1 MRTFHPFPQ
10 PARFAGKALLLAA
23 LAAAPV
29 CAQDVTKNSILQ
41 NKADQQDV
49 RQHTAVLAGQIQ
61 SLINELTENGIGGE
75 DIKVLTTTKAVLNN
89 LTAEE
94 MQRVLASL
102 QKAGDNAG
110 TRTGEQS
117 LVDAYGAQK
126 GIVLEFKQ
134 ILKEYE
140 QRQAADILPAKF
152 KDLTDRQTQV
162 MWNTAQ
168 VASDSAGKSQQEL
181 NTLQQTTAQIVQT
194 DQSALV
200 NDVASAKQMLDKAAQ
215 NATGDQ
221 GRAMQQAQRDIDDGK
236 LQAALDQ
243 ASADLAQGHL
253 LQATSEQKAARDM
266 LRQVSKDLNPPT
278 TTVDALS
285 DNAAAL
291 NKIIDEQKDLLVQ
304 TNAAAGVKPRPAG
317 LNAKEGFLVDKTNSL
332 QEDMQAL
339 APAAAELIKAAITP
353 MQLARAALSPYG
365 ELPKAASSEQDAIDK
380 LQQAAE
386 QLSKQLADAQ
396 KAADEAAKDSTQKL
410 QQLQQQIQ
418 DAQQAQQQ
426 VAQNTAQ
433 AANNPSALAQAQQQQ
448 NQVQQATQNMQQT
461 ASPLSLPAAQ
471 ALANAQ
477 QAMQQ
482 AQQAQQANNAQQA
495 QQAQQQAQQDL
506 QQASQAVQQAI
517 AQNQQQ
523 STDPSQLAQAANQ
536 LQQAQTD
543 VSNALAAS
551 QQQQP
556 GQQANAQ
563 QGSQPP
569 PGSQQANSQP
579 SSPGQQADAQQGSQ
593 PPPGSQQ
600 ANSQPSSPGQQADAQ
615 QGSQPPPGS
624 QQANSQPS
632 SPGQQANAQQGSQ
645 QSSGSQ
651 QANSQPSSGSQQSG
665 QSMQQAQ
672 QALAQAAQAAQAA
685 AGTPGLPDA
694 AQGAIKDAQQS
705 IAQGQQAASQ
715 GNAQATA
722 SAAAQAQASLAQAQA
737 AVAVAQAGMT
747 PSPSSSPSSG
757 SGPMMAGQ
765 QPGSPMPG
773 DEPPMPDQPSGDS
786 AKSLTGGSN
795 QKGSLHDT
803 TGKGKFIS
811 VMSRERTAI
820 SETQAEPRPQ
830 EYSPMIDQY
839 LKNLSDQATAAS
851 R

>member
-1 MRTFHPFPQ
+1 MKKSSCLPKLTHLT
-10 PARFAGKALLLAA
+10 GKALLLVV

-29 CAQDVTKNSILQ
+29 CAQDVTKNLILQ

-49 RQHTAVLAGQIQ
+49 RQHTTVLADQIQ
-61 SLINELTENGIGGE
+61 SLITELTDNGITGD

-89 LTAEE
+89 LSAEE

-110 TRTGEQS
+110 TKTGEQS
-117 LVDAYGAQK
+117 LVDAYGTQK

-168 VASDSAGKSQQEL
+168 VATDSAGKSQQEL
-181 NTLQQTTAQIVQT
+181 NTMQQTTAQIVQT
-194 DQSALV
+194 DQNALV

-221 GRAMQQAQRDIDDGK
+221 GRAMQQAQKDIDDGK
-236 LQAALDQ
+236 LQAALDK
-243 ASADLAQGHL
+243 ANDDLTKGHL
-253 LQATSEQKAARDM
+253 LQATTEQKAARDL

-285 DNAAAL
+285 DNAATL
-291 NKIIDEQKDLLVQ
+291 NKIIEEQKDLLLQ
-304 TNAAAGVKPRPAG
+304 TNAAVDVKPRPTG
-317 LNAKEGFLVDKTNSL
+317 LDAKEGILVDQTNSL
-332 QEDMQAL
+332 QEDMQATN
-339 APAAAELIKAAITP
+339 AATAELIKDAITP
-353 MQLARAALSPYG
+353 MQMARAALSPHG
-365 ELPKAASSEQDAIDK
+365 QLLRAASSEQDAIDK
-380 LQQAAE
+380 LQQAA
-386 QLSKQLADAQ
+386 QDMSKQVADAQ

-418 DAQQAQQQ
+418 QAQQAQQQ

-433 AANNPSALAQAQQQQ
+433 AANNPNALAQAQQQQ
-448 NQVQQATQNMQQT
+448 NQVQQATQNMQQA
-461 ASPLSLPAAQ
+461 ASPLSLPASQ

-482 AQQAQQANNAQQA
+482 AQQAQQSNDAQQA

-506 QQASQAVQQAI
+506 QQANQAVQQAI

-523 STDPSQLAQAANQ
+523 ATDPSQLAQAANQ
-536 LQQAQTD
+536 LQQAQND
-543 VSNALAAS
+543 VSNALADSQQQQQGQQSNSQQTSQQQSGSQQQTNSQQAS
-551 QQQQP
+551 QQQS
-556 GQQANAQ
+556 
-563 QGSQPP
+563 GSQ
-569 PGSQQANSQP
+569 QQANSQ
-579 SSPGQQADAQQGSQ
+579 QA
-593 PPPGSQQ
+593 
-600 ANSQPSSPGQQADAQ
+600 
-615 QGSQPPPGS
+615 
-624 QQANSQPS
+624 
-632 SPGQQANAQQGSQ
+632 SQ
-645 QSSGSQ
+645 QS
-651 QANSQPSSGSQQSG
+651 A

-672 QALAQAAQAAQAA
+672 QALAQAAQATQAA
-685 AGTPGLPDA
+685 AATPGLPDA
-694 AQGAIKDAQQS
+694 AQGAVKDAQQD
-705 IAQGQQAASQ
+705 IAQGQQAAKQ
-715 GNAQATA
+715 GDAQATA
-722 SAAAQAQASLAQAQA
+722 SAAAKAQASLAQAQA

-747 PSPSSSPSSG
+747 PSPSPG
-757 SGPMMAGQ
+757 SGQMMAGQ
-765 QPGSPMPG
+765 QPGQPQPG
-773 DEPPMPDQPSGDS
+773 DAPPSPDQTSPDG

-803 TGKGKFIS
+803 TGNGKFIT

-851 R
+851 SR